1 MVSDYSPLVDFS
13 TSGCTAPPPALTNYC
28 SSFSLNAAEEW
39 IQYFKMGTFTNAS
52 GNNFGFGNY
61 INLGPTLLAG
71 STVQVRFK
79 PGFVG
84 TPKNEHWR
92 LWVDWNRD
100 GDFTDANELCFTVS
114 SSNADTL
121 TQNITVPVPVSFG
134 YTRMRLSMKRDV
146 PTDICE
152 VYSLGEVEDYAPLL
166 TNTPFS
172 PNNNTNRSVEN
183 ETVATIAKQEMTLY
197 PNPGTDAL
205 VVRFYVE
212 KIHEF
217 SPPTHEKIREFS
229 LHVTDFQGKKVFF
242 RDLGNLEEGVFEEK
256 ITEVSDLPTGV
267 YTVLLR
273 KNGAIFGSKRWVK
286 I

>member
-1 MVSDYSPLVDFS
+1 M
-13 TSGCTAPPPALTNYC
+13 
-28 SSFSLNAAEEW
+28 
-39 IQYFKMGTFTNAS
+39 
-52 GNNFGFGNY
+52 
-61 INLGPTLLAG
+61 GPTLLAG

-100 GDFTDANELCFTVS
+100 GDFTDANELCFTVN

-172 PNNNTNRSVEN
+172 PGNNTNRSAEN
-183 ETVATIAKQEMTLY
+183 ETGEILAKQEMSLY
-197 PNPGTDAL
+197 PNPGTDVL
-205 VVRFYVE
+205 VVRFNVE
-212 KIHEF
+212 KIHEY
-217 SPPTHEKIREFS
+217 S
-229 LHVTDFQGKKVFF
+229 LIITDFQGKKVFI

-256 ITEVSDLPTGV
+256 ITVISNLPTGV

-273 KNGAIFGSKRWVK
+273 KNGAIIGSKRWVK